1 MASIARDITGFW
13 AAVGLCRK
21 IPSGDWVSGEVF
33 LSMSLVYFRSG
44 QIDRAVRP
52 VWQPASLINSSDCP
66 AHHQAVL

>member
-44 QIDRAVRP
+44 QIDRACGP
-52 VWQPASLINSSDCP
+52 LP
-66 AHHQAVL
+66 